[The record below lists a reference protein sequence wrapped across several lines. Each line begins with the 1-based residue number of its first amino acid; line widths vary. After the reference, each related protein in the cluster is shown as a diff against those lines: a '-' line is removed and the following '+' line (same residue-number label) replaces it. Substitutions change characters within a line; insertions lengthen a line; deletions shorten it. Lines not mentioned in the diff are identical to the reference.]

1 MGIREIQQ
9 KLDALRV
16 AMDASN
22 ADLHKC
28 SALLVELKVCTLLNK
43 SRPSRGPISMSSIFK
58 AVCLWRSSRDD
69 LV

>member
-1 MGIREIQQ
+1 MGIREVQQ

-28 SALLVELKVCTLLNK
+28 STLLVELKVCTLLNIF
-43 SRPSRGPISMSSIFK
+43 RPSRGPIRMSSIFK
-58 AVCLWRSSRDD
+58 AVCFWCSFTG
-69 LV
+69 